1 MVLVPMPNLKAKL
14 ESEQRTEDILH
25 SLKKLDYL
33 SRSQLQQLHDLGQK
47 RNANRVLQQC
57 SEFLSSFRDIEN
69 IYYLNKEGRDR
80 VGSTKIRKKTPQA
93 KHFIMRNYVYI
104 AFECPSDWKN
114 EVKLGIKE
122 KKVIN
127 KCDATFTR
135 GGKRYIVE
143 VDNMQKMSENKKKI
157 EKYRLIAESGVY
169 GSPAFIWITTTTY
182 RQKQLSEL
190 CRDLD
195 CQVFLLSDFY

>member
-1 MVLVPMPNLKAKL
+1 MVLIPMPNLKAKL

-80 VGSTKIRKKTPQA
+80 VGSSKIRKKTPQA
-93 KHFIMRNYVYI
+93 KHFIMRNYIYI

-122 KKVIN
+122 KKIIN

-135 GGKRYIVE
+135 DNKRYIVE

-157 EKYRLIAESGVY
+157 EKYRAISESGVY

-190 CRDLD
+190 CADLD

>member
-1 MVLVPMPNLKAKL
+1 MVLIPMPNLKAKI
-14 ESEQRTEDILH
+14 ESEQRVEEILE

-57 SEFLSSFRDIEN
+57 SEFLSSFRDMEN
-69 IYYLNKEGRDR
+69 VYYLNKEGRER
-80 VGSTKIRKKTPQA
+80 VGSNKIRKKTPQA
-93 KHFIMRNYVYI
+93 KHFIMRNYIYI
-104 AFECPSDWKN
+104 AFECPDDWKN

-122 KKVIN
+122 KKIIN

-135 GGKRYIVE
+135 DKKRYIVE
-143 VDNMQKMSENKKKI
+143 VDNTQTMAENKKKI
-157 EKYRLIAESGVY
+157 EKYKAIAESGVY
-169 GSPAFIWITTTTY
+169 GSPVFIWITTTTY
-182 RQKQLSEL
+182 RQKRLMELSGE
-190 CRDLD
+190 LD

>member
-1 MVLVPMPNLKAKL
+1 MPNLKAKL
-14 ESEQRTEDILH
+14 ESEQRTEDILY

-80 VGSTKIRKKTPQA
+80 VGSSKIRKKTPQA
-93 KHFIMRNYVYI
+93 KHFIMRNYIYI

-122 KKVIN
+122 KKIIN

-135 GGKRYIVE
+135 DNKRYIVE

-157 EKYRLIAESGVY
+157 EKYKVIAESGVY
-169 GSPAFIWITTTTY
+169 GSPDFIWITTTTY
-182 RQKQLSEL
+182 RQKQLSDL
-190 CRDLD
+190 CADLD